1 MDRSKSVMLD
11 REGMDEVLR
20 LRESLGLR
28 QLWSIRFMDISLL
41 LGALLRDA

>member
-28 QLWSIRFMDISLL
+28 QLWRIRFMDISLL